1 MTFCKKLDIF
11 LKENKNK
18 LNKKVQITVKNK
30 IIKTKRTDQY
40 IELSGCLLMDF
51 YFEGEI
57 YYVGTFVDFV
67 VNKDEKKVLD
77 LKRTNTPYLLDQS
90 AINLN
95 DNELALILKN
105 CIEPMFINYID
116 HREIPYLEERMM
128 ESISPLFFEEK

>member
-1 MTFCKKLDIF
+1 MTFCKKLDVF

>member
-1 MTFCKKLDIF
+1 MTFCKKLNGF